1 MIVTKVASEALSDS
15 QIGRPRIPDPTKKL
29 FWTTVMLV
37 TTLYLSSTQTVSY
50 IRHQHGLN
58 LFMLGRLTFVFA
70 VDHSKFKL
78 VSNSSIIKVR

>member
-15 QIGRPRIPDPTKKL
+15 QIGRPRIPDPTKK
-29 FWTTVMLV
+29 
-37 TTLYLSSTQTVSY
+37 LYLSSTQTVSY

-78 VSNSSIIKVR
+78 VSNSSII